1 MNKVELGNLYSLL
14 APSVKPTGNLAAGN
28 VPGGKVDFGRILD
41 KTLNEVSAEQNRADV
56 LQQKYQL
63 GDPTVSLEETML
75 SMQTANVSFQSLLQV
90 RNRMVSA
97 YHDVMNMQI

>member
-14 APSVKPTGNLAAGN
+14 APTVKPAAGN
-28 VPGGKVDFGRILD
+28 LPAGGADFSKILD
-41 KTLNEVSAEQNRADV
+41 KTLNDVSAEQSRSEV

-97 YHDVMNMQI
+97 YHDIMNMQI